1 VEIAASR
8 FKMLQRVRKMDRTGN
23 KKKPKR
29 KKNQNKSRAIIKLN
43 ETTII

>member
-23 KKKPKR
+23 KKKQNG
-29 KKNQNKSRAIIKLN
+29 KKTKTSPEPLLS
-43 ETTII
+43 

>member
-29 KKNQNKSRAIIKLN
+29 KKTKTSPEPLLS
-43 ETTII
+43 